1 MPKTVRPTYR
11 PLARALLGRD
21 PWFSHFDGATLDRF
35 VKEGDLRQLASGEV
49 LCRRGEAIGSLCV
62 VIEGVLDVSHSAE
75 SGKRHVWSYLGPGQV
90 MNLIPILDDQLSIH
104 DVCAHGDSTL
114 LLIPKESFLAAV
126 TGQPDIARL
135 LLRLLCLR
143 SRVLYE
149 HAADNA
155 LLSLRARCA
164 RMLLSLM
171 AVHGLPRPSGVA
183 ISLKLSQDEFAD
195 MLGRTRQSVN
205 RELKQLERENIIS
218 MSYSHFVVRDEQAL
232 SAIVGE

>member
-1 MPKTVRPTYR
+1 MSKAVRPAYR

-21 PWFSHFDGATLDRF
+21 EWFSHFDATRLDRF
-35 VKEGDLRQLASGEV
+35 VQEGELLQLTNGEV
-49 LCRRGEAIGSLCV
+49 LCRRGEVVRSLCV
-62 VIEGVLDVSHSAE
+62 VIEGALDVSHSVE

-90 MNLIPILDDQLSIH
+90 MNLIPVLDGQPSIH
-104 DVCAHGDSTL
+104 DACAHGDTVVL
-114 LLIPKESFLAAV
+114 LVRKESFLAAV
-126 TGQPDIARL
+126 DEQPGIARL

-149 HAADNA
+149 HAADSA
-155 LLSLRARCA
+155 LLPLRARCA

-218 MSYSHFVVRDEQAL
+218 MSYSHFIVRDERAL